1 MFKRLATSKLDNLK
15 DICDEFLNTHR
26 DKPFEYSGDGIDY
39 LKFPNAAFAFKFFCD
54 NYDNWTDFA
63 TLALHYNIEKVR
75 RRAAISEA
83 GRYWIDTLRYRNGI
97 MTVRRP
103 AERILFVCWLCEVP
117 DYLTEEIIMKYRRA
131 EAETTD
137 DWLRKQKA
145 KTETTDDWLNK
156 QKARNP

>member
-1 MFKRLATSKLDNLK
+1 MFERLVTNKHDYLK
-15 DICDEFLNTHR
+15 GICDEFLSTHR
-26 DKPFEYSGDGIDY
+26 DKPFEYNGTSIG
-39 LKFPNAAFAFKFFCD
+39 LKFPSAAFAFKFFCD
-54 NYDNWTDFA
+54 NYDNWTDFS
-63 TLALHYNIEKVR
+63 TLAMYYDSKKVC
-75 RRAAISEA
+75 RRAAIAEA
-83 GRYWIDTLRYRNGI
+83 GRYWIDTLRYKNGI

-117 DYLTEEIIMKYRRA
+117 DYLTEEIIMKYGRA